1 MAKKKQKEVVEN
13 TTDKKVESTQGDDK
27 IRIKKPKFSKS
38 SNEVV
43 KVDLRNVNK
52 SEEEVITKEEEKQKT
67 EDAVEEQSTAE
78 VPVREKS
85 EVSEEVLKEDK
96 QETDE
101 KSTEQKEEK
110 EVEETPVLEEIK
122 DEEEQQV
129 QEKTEELIEEVKGAV
144 EEQKEK
150 GVELPENIQKVVD
163 FMNDTGGSLEEYV
176 RLNQDY
182 TSLDDTQLLREFYR
196 STKPHLSSDEIDF
209 LMEDSFSYEED
220 IDDEKDIK
228 RKKLALKEQVASAKS
243 HLDGLKSKYYEEI
256 KAGSKLTSE
265 QQKAVDFFN
274 RYNKESDEKSKIAE
288 KQKLT
293 FNKKTNEVFSN
304 EFKGFEYKVG
314 DKRYRFNVK
323 EANKVKETQSDINNF
338 VRKFLNENNEMVDA
352 KGYHKSLFT
361 AMNSDAI
368 ANHFYEQGKAD
379 AIKESVARAKN
390 IDMNPRQGHE
400 GFVNA
405 GGIKVR
411 ALTGENSTDF
421 KFKIKK

>member
-1 MAKKKQKEVVEN
+1 MAKKTKEEVVEN
-13 TTDKKVESTQGDDK
+13 ATEEKIESTPNGDK
-27 IRIKKPKFSKS
+27 IKIKKPKFSK
-38 SNEVV
+38 NTEEVV
-43 KVDLRNVNK
+43 KVYLREVNK
-52 SEEEVITKEEEKQKT
+52 SEEEVITKEEEK
-67 EDAVEEQSTAE
+67 EENVIEEQPLAE
-78 VPVREKS
+78 EPTTDEAVGGEDTQS
-85 EVSEEVLKEDK
+85 EVKQEDK
-96 QETDE
+96 EQVPEDE
-101 KSTEQKEEK
+101 QSS
-110 EVEETPVLEEIK
+110 VLEEITQ
-122 DEEEQQV
+122 EEVVEQ
-129 QEKTEELIEEVKGAV
+129 KTEELIEEVKEAV
-144 EEQKEK
+144 EEQKEN
-150 GVELPENIQKVVD
+150 GVDLPENIQKVVD
-163 FMNDTGGSLEEYV
+163 FMSETGGTLEEYV

-182 TSLDDTQLLREFYR
+182 SSLDEKQLLKEFYR
-196 STKPHLSSDEIDF
+196 STKPHLTSDEVDF

-220 IDDEKDIK
+220 IDDERDIK

-274 RYNKESDEKSKIAE
+274 RYNKESDETSKVVE

-323 EANKVKETQSDINNF
+323 EAGKVKETQSDINNF

-400 GFVNA
+400 GFVDA

-411 ALTGENSTDF
+411 ALTGDNSSDF